1 MPTANGLLNTEI
13 GAEKQILKALKRIDR
28 VEEPDN
34 RGGIYNIIANI
45 KANSVKKFKFIINSS
60 IEIGK
65 INSKLTMIINEQAP
79 RAIKEHLVSKSVLLI
94 QTV

>member
-34 RGGIYNIIANI
+34 RGGD
-45 KANSVKKFKFIINSS
+45 
-60 IEIGK
+60 
-65 INSKLTMIINEQAP
+65 LQHH
-79 RAIKEHLVSKSVLLI
+79 R
-94 QTV
+94 